1 MTHVTATSLGR
12 QRKLLNSAEF
22 SAVFSH
28 RKSAHG
34 KYFSVHALSN
44 ALDHPRVGLA
54 VSRRVSKKA
63 VQRNRIKRQ
72 IRESFRLQ
80 VELPAIDF
88 VVVAKVGCAEQ
99 ENLVLRMEL
108 DKLWYKASKKCGNY

>member
-1 MTHVTATSLGR
+1 MATSLGR
-12 QRKLLNSAEF
+12 QYKLLNSVEF

-28 RKSAHG
+28 RKSSYG
-34 KYFSVHALSN
+34 QYFSVHVLRN

-72 IRESFRLQ
+72 IRESFRLLGA
-80 VELPAIDF
+80 LPEIDF

-99 ENLVLRMEL
+99 ENQVLRAEL
-108 DKLWYKASKKCGNY
+108 DKLWYRASKKCGNY